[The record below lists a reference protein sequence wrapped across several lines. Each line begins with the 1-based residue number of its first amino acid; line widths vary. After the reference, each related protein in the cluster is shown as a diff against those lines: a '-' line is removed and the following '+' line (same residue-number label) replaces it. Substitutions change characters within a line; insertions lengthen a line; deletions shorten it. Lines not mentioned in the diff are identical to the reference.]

1 MNLYIRA
8 ILLEVIHYIKTMKK
22 STSLNRSPRLMISML
37 VFSMMLL
44 VAGSVLP
51 IVQSIV
57 TADTYDDQV
66 AQIRSQN
73 QSAQSTLAGL
83 LGEAATY
90 QEAIDRLQAQVNAL
104 QGRIND
110 NVAEQTRLE
119 AEITAAQAEIDHQRA
134 ILSEDV
140 KAMYVDGTPSTFEVF
155 ASSKNLSEFVDKQ
168 EYRSRVQNKLQ
179 DTLKKIAALQK
190 QLQEQKAKVEQL
202 LKELQTERD
211 QVATMQSQQQ
221 SLLNYNESQQ
231 SDINAQ
237 LSANNKR
244 ISQLRAAQ
252 AAAYAQYT
260 GSGGTSPVGSS
271 IKYRNMTGPS
281 SCGGGYRYCGYGLDQ
296 WVADPWGLGL
306 ARECVHYVADRV
318 DQLGKRVPTFPGG
331 GGSAYQWIPFATS
344 SGAGHVVSDPQAGD
358 VVYMPIGPVGHVAV
372 VEWNNGDGSVHVSQ
386 FNWYSGRYNE
396 MDLILTSNLQFLRF
410 NDK

>member
-1 MNLYIRA
+1 MW
-8 ILLEVIHYIKTMKK
+8 
-22 STSLNRSPRLMISML
+22 
-37 VFSMMLL
+37 
-44 VAGSVLP
+44 
-51 IVQSIV
+51 QSIV
-57 TADTYDDQV
+57 AADTYDDQV
-66 AQIRSQN
+66 AQLRTQN
-73 QSAQSTLAGL
+73 NSSRNALEGL

-90 QEAIDRLQAQVNAL
+90 QEAIDRLQAQINAL

-110 NVAEQTRLE
+110 NIAEQTRLIQ
-119 AEITAAQAEIDHQRA
+119 EIAAAQAEIDHQRA

-155 ASSKNLSEFVDKQ
+155 ASSKDLSEFVDKQ

-211 QVATMQSQQQ
+211 QVAGMQSEQQ
-221 SLLNYNESQQ
+221 SLLSYNESQQ
-231 SDINAQ
+231 SELNAQ

-281 SCGGGYRYCGYGLDQ
+281 NCGGGYGYCAYGLDQ
-296 WVADPWGLGL
+296 WVADPWGLSL
-306 ARECVHYVADRV
+306 ARECVHYAADRA

-344 SGAGHVVSDPQAGD
+344 TGAGRVVSDPQAGD
-358 VVYMPIGPVGHVAV
+358 VAYMPIGPVGHVAV

-386 FNWYSGRYNE
+386 YNWYSGRYNE
-396 MDLILTSNLQFLRF
+396 MDLIITSNIQFLRF

>member
-1 MNLYIRA
+1 MTTMVVVSV
-8 ILLEVIHYIKTMKK
+8 LL
-22 STSLNRSPRLMISML
+22 
-37 VFSMMLL
+37 LL
-44 VAGSVLP
+44 VSAVVPTL
-51 IVQSIV
+51 QSIV

-66 AQIRSQN
+66 AQLRSQN

-90 QEAIDRLQAQVNAL
+90 QEAIDRLQAQINAL
-104 QGRIND
+104 QGRIDANT
-110 NVAEQTRLE
+110 AEQARLE
-119 AEITAAQAEIDHQRA
+119 AEIAAAQAEIDRQRA

-155 ASSKNLSEFVDKQ
+155 ASSKDLSEFVDKQ

-179 DTLKKIAALQK
+179 DTLKRIALLQK

-202 LKELQTERD
+202 LKELQAERD
-211 QVATMQSQQQ
+211 QVANMQAQQQ
-221 SLLNYNESQQ
+221 SLLSYNESQQ
-231 SDINAQ
+231 NDINAQ

-260 GSGGTSPVGSS
+260 GTGGTSPVGSS

-281 SCGGGYRYCGYGLDQ
+281 NCGGGYRYCAYGLDQ

-306 ARECVHYVADRV
+306 ARECVHYAADRA
-318 DQLGKRVPTFPGG
+318 DQLGRRVPAFPGG
-331 GGSAYQWIPFATS
+331 GGSAYQWIPYATS
-344 SGAGHVVSDPQAGD
+344 TGAGYLVSGDNADTGD
-358 VVYMPIGPVGHVAV
+358 VVYMPIGPVGHVGV
-372 VEWNNGDGSVHVSQ
+372 VEWNNHDGSVHVSQ
-386 FNWYSGRYNE
+386 YNWYSGRYNE
-396 MDLILTSNLQFLRF
+396 MDLIITSNIQFLRF